1 MADFRDPWTG
11 IGYFKNLKLSKLALK
26 KHKKLEYKVLS
37 QATEVVTVT
46 KTWQKDLGEIGK
58 RDIKIVHNGYS
69 EKSISAKKND
79 SKNFVWSY
87 VGSLTASREPIHLW
101 EAIDTKFKLDLV
113 FADKFE
119 FNFVG
124 HISDQIKINLKAYSF
139 FSKVNFI
146 EQVPKHELDHYYVN
160 SDVLLLIGIPEV
172 PGVLPAKIFEY
183 LQFKKQIINI
193 SAKNSETEMLL
204 NSVNGGLSANF
215 DDQELV
221 KSHVNDLFE
230 FFKSGKIVE
239 SETIESFSRQNL
251 TKKLA
256 DILNQLTPNGNN

>member
-1 MADFRDPWTG
+1 
-11 IGYFKNLKLSKLALK
+11 
-26 KHKKLEYKVLS
+26 
-37 QATEVVTVT
+37 
-46 KTWQKDLGEIGK
+46 
-58 RDIKIVHNGYS
+58 
-69 EKSISAKKND
+69 
-79 SKNFVWSY
+79 
-87 VGSLTASREPIHLW
+87 
-101 EAIDTKFKLDLV
+101 
-113 FADKFE
+113 
-119 FNFVG
+119 
-124 HISDQIKINLKAYSF
+124 
-139 FSKVNFI
+139 
-146 EQVPKHELDHYYVN
+146 
-160 SDVLLLIGIPEV
+160 
-172 PGVLPAKIFEY
+172 VLPAKIFEY